1 MKKYQNHVIA
11 KNSTLIE
18 ACHAITKNK
27 SRCVLI
33 EDKKKVIGILSEG
46 DLLRAFLSG
55 ADLNSRIVD
64 YINLSFIFFKKKDLD
79 KANLIFKKKQ
89 ITLIP
94 ILNNY
99 MKLIDL
105 ITVNEILDKIK

>member
-1 MKKYQNHVIA
+1 MKKFKNYIISI
-11 KNSTLIE
+11 NSTLIV
-18 ACHAITKNK
+18 ACHAITKNR

-33 EDKKKVIGILSEG
+33 EDKKKIIGIISEG
-46 DLLRAFLSG
+46 DMLRAFLSS
-55 ADLNSRIVD
+55 ADINSRVSD
-64 YINLSFIFFKKKDLD
+64 YINFSFIFFKKKDLV
-79 KANLIFKKKQ
+79 KAKTIFKRKQ

-94 ILNNY
+94 ILNKK